1 MGECTWENEMILLF
15 DSYDEE
21 SRLWHESIKRAGYDH
36 MAIVIQEDDFLP
48 DGVFSAY
55 DLILGNCHDKMR
67 RERYFNEIAVPD
79 SWDIHVGNDESGSV
93 FFQREEKGKI
103 YYVEAEKKRLVKA
116 VDWYDRKGVVRF
128 RDHYN
133 RYGDLCARTVYD
145 NQGKPMSK
153 TWLSHQGQEII
164 VENLVSGDIILN
176 DEGQEVLF
184 QKKRDVIIYYFIKF
198 GFAEKRILFNS
209 LSTPLFI
216 LNGLPGT
223 EEKRDMLIW
232 QGAIGDEI
240 PGNMQWILNGGSG
253 RIGKI
258 IVQRADTYDKLIQLG
273 AKKEMLYKLGFLYPF
288 KKENRH
294 KPEALIC
301 TPFDKI
307 EHGREL
313 VEALPE
319 MHFHIA
325 APTAMSPLL
334 TDLGKYRNVSLYPA
348 VAADI
353 LEKLYQDCDYYFDIN
368 YYWEFASAD
377 YRAFLHNH
385 LILAFEETVHERS
398 YVAGEHIYP
407 ITEFEVMKADIR
419 TIMSDDAVMEWH
431 LDRQHKQAM
440 AEDEERYRKI
450 LKGHNAA
457 IPIS

>member
-79 SWDIHVGNDESGSV
+79 SWDIHVGSDESGSV

-103 YYVEAEKKRLVKA
+103 YYVEAGKKRLVKA

-223 EEKRDMLIW
+223 EEKRDMLFW

-258 IVQRADTYDKLIQLG
+258 IVQRADTYDKLLQLG

>member
-1 MGECTWENEMILLF
+1 MILLF

-36 MAIVIQEDDFLP
+36 MAIVIQEDDFLL

-79 SWDIHVGNDESGSV
+79 SWDIHVGSDESGSV

-223 EEKRDMLIW
+223 EEKRDMLFW